1 MKKWLGWLACL
12 LIVGLLIYGGMRWVF
27 PDMFGNKSTLSAYVE
42 ATDDTQTT
50 FLVKEAAGTFQVT
63 TRTPDEEKK
72 TWLSNAELVNDY
84 TGDWTVTIGLK
95 GKGQDGVVESTKM
108 DDLSVGGMVTSDLAY
123 AAYIP
128 YATAN
133 GNEVGLFVATD
144 DQEIIKA
151 IQKDPQSAEEYK
163 EKAEIRY
170 IGIETASND

>member
-50 FLVKEAAGTFQVT
+50 FFVKEAAGTFQVT

-108 DDLSVGGMVTSDLAY
+108 DDLSVGGTVTSDLAY

-163 EKAEIRY
+163 GKAEIRY